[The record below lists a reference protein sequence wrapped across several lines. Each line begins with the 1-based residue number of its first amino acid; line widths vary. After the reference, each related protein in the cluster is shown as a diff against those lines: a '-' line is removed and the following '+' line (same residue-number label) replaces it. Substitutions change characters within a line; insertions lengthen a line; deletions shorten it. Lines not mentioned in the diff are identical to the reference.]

1 MKILLL
7 FLLFAA
13 LVPAGLPAAAPAPPE
28 TGVPFRAGAI
38 EIDGRP
44 DDPGWK
50 AAAVL
55 KLDRSPL
62 GEPAAAPV
70 PFTEIRLAYD
80 ETTLYVAFVCRD
92 DDIRPAAGPDGLL
105 HTGDVAELFID
116 GTGDRRRFF
125 ELQFNPAGLLRGT
138 EHFFTGTELRLDAD
152 GLWTEWDKVGE
163 RQDCI
168 LSELRHAAGMLRDGE
183 GRICGWFVEAALPAE
198 ELLRRTGR
206 GSFEAGKRLLANF
219 VRYDYAAG
227 KAEPDMVFWSAT
239 VSGRPHRSPGRFG
252 TLLLLPR

>member
-1 MKILLL
+1 M
-7 FLLFAA
+7 
-13 LVPAGLPAAAPAPPE
+13 
-28 TGVPFRAGAI
+28 
-38 EIDGRP
+38 
-44 DDPGWK
+44 
-50 AAAVL
+50 
-55 KLDRSPL
+55 
-62 GEPAAAPV
+62 
-70 PFTEIRLAYD
+70 
-80 ETTLYVAFVCRD
+80 
-92 DDIRPAAGPDGLL
+92 
-105 HTGDVAELFID
+105 AELFID

-152 GLWTEWDKVGE
+152 GLWTEWDKIGE

-168 LSELRHAAGMLRDGE
+168 LSGLRHAAGMLRDGE
-183 GRICGWFVEAALPAE
+183 GRVCGWFVEAALPAE

-219 VRYDYAAG
+219 VRYDYAAE

>member
-1 MKILLL
+1 MAHLPCPCGNRLWNGC
-7 FLLFAA
+7 
-13 LVPAGLPAAAPAPPE
+13 AGEE
-28 TGVPFRAGAI
+28 TECYFV
-38 EIDGRP
+38 END
-44 DDPGWK
+44 
-50 AAAVL
+50 VL
-55 KLDRSPL
+55 
-62 GEPAAAPV
+62 EAH
-70 PFTEIRLAYD
+70 
-80 ETTLYVAFVCRD
+80 RD
-92 DDIRPAAGPDGLL
+92 DFA
-105 HTGDVAELFID
+105 
-116 GTGDRRRFF
+116 FF

-168 LSELRHAAGMLRDGE
+168 LSGLRHAAGMLRDGE
-183 GRICGWFVEAALPAE
+183 GRVCGWFVEAALPAE

>member
-1 MKILLL
+1 M
-7 FLLFAA
+7 
-13 LVPAGLPAAAPAPPE
+13 
-28 TGVPFRAGAI
+28 
-38 EIDGRP
+38 
-44 DDPGWK
+44 
-50 AAAVL
+50 
-55 KLDRSPL
+55 
-62 GEPAAAPV
+62 
-70 PFTEIRLAYD
+70 
-80 ETTLYVAFVCRD
+80 
-92 DDIRPAAGPDGLL
+92 
-105 HTGDVAELFID
+105 AELFID